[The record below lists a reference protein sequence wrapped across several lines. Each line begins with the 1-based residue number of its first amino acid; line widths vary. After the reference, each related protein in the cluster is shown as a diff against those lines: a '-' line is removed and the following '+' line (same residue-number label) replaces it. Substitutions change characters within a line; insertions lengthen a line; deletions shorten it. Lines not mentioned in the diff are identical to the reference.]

1 MNVVQPGR
9 WGPDRAGLGILRAMS
24 HVTTNRIVFVLS
36 LLGIC
41 VAGYL
46 TLQHYRVMELP
57 CGPLQ
62 GCDVVNAH
70 PSADGFG
77 IGFLSAIPTAA
88 FGLAMYVAM
97 AALSFVRAA
106 RPSAEAARRLGLLQW
121 LMAAAGLAAS
131 AYLTYLEARVIGAW
145 CTYCVTSA
153 ILVVL
158 LFATLSCERLFGRIA
173 EKECMDS

>member
-1 MNVVQPGR
+1 MN
-9 WGPDRAGLGILRAMS
+9 
-24 HVTTNRIVFVLS
+24 HVTTNRFVFIVS

-46 TLQHYRVMELP
+46 TLLHYRIMELP

-62 GCDVVNAH
+62 GCDTVNSD
-70 PSADGFG
+70 PSASGFG

-97 AALSFVRAA
+97 CALAFLRAA
-106 RPSAEAARRLGLLQW
+106 TPTCEVARRLGLVQW

-131 AYLTYLEARVIGAW
+131 AYLTYLEGAVIHAW

-153 ILVVL
+153 ILVVI
-158 LFATLSCERLFGRIA
+158 LFAILSYERLAQKAA
-173 EKECMDS
+173 EKESPLP